1 MPCVAECSDGG
12 NSHMGTA
19 HSDASQGKCLQ
30 LLIPLPSSVSFVFA
44 ILKMLYVCVFS
55 TFYSLPVHLSIHL
68 VFLSYT
74 ERASCSSSRM
84 CSSETIVKEPRWQE
98 TRLRKTKNQR
108 PLPYYLV
115 SFPSCWQH
123 SLPFKTTSGKEV
135 HDCSTPCA
143 FCPVSHVSMIVINP
157 VAEIRRH
164 C

>member
-1 MPCVAECSDGG
+1 MSCVAECSDGG

-19 HSDASQGKCLQ
+19 HSDASQGRCLQ
-30 LLIPLPSSVSFVFA
+30 LLIPLPPSVSSSLPSV
-44 ILKMLYVCVFS
+44 KMLYVCFFFP
-55 TFYSLPVHLSIHL
+55 TLYSLPVHLSIHL
-68 VFLSYT
+68 VFLSCT

-135 HDCSTPCA
+135 HDCLTPCA
-143 FCPVSHVSMIVINP
+143 FLSCVTCLHDCDKPRS
-157 VAEIRRH
+157 
-164 C
+164 